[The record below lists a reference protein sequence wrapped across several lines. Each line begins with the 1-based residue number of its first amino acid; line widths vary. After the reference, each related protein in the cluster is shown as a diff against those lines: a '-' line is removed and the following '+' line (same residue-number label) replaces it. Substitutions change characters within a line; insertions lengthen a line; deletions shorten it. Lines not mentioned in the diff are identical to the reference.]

1 VGVDVHVLLPL
12 DGSHE
17 AALRRLAAGAALAA
31 GLGPDLG
38 SAGHHVSLVV
48 VPGATLERVRLAMAE
63 VAHAVE
69 PLSIRAHGYG
79 FFTDGTTPGTSLH
92 VPVVS
97 GPALLELHRRA
108 CVVLGAHGMAPA
120 AWTAPERWSP
130 HITLLDHGLDPVALG
145 HAVTWLGGRHHPHWS
160 IPIDRLAVEGR
171 QGDPAVEPATVV
183 LGARAR
189 GRRP

>member
-1 VGVDVHVLLPL
+1 MGDDVHVLLPL

-17 AALRRLAAGAALAA
+17 SAVRRLAAGAALAA
-31 GLGPDLG
+31 GLDPGAGPT
-38 SAGHHVSLVV
+38 GHHVSLVV
-48 VPGATLERVRLAMAE
+48 VPGATLEGVRLAMAE
-63 VAHAVE
+63 VAQAVE
-69 PLSIRAHGYG
+69 PLAIRAHGYG

-92 VPVVS
+92 VPVVC

-108 CVVLGAHGMAPA
+108 CVALEARGMAPA

-130 HITLLDHGLDPVALG
+130 HITVLDRGLDPVALG
-145 HAVTWLGGRHHPHWS
+145 RAVTWLGGRHHPHWS

-171 QGDPAVEPATVV
+171 QGDAAVEPASVA

-189 GRRP
+189 GGRP